1 HLQRKELIDDQQSF
15 IARILGEPVDAAKLQ
30 EFSAASMVEEV
41 GHAATAHYEPD
52 ESAAAKRA
60 AKAPPRQLGEVELL
74 SELGRGNMGVVYRAW
89 QPSLGRQVALKC
101 SMRVG
106 DPKAVDR
113 FHREI
118 QALGRVEHPNLVK
131 IFTKG
136 VEGEQWYFAM
146 ELIEGASLGAVWEVI
161 GDT

>member
-1 HLQRKELIDDQQSF
+1 
-15 IARILGEPVDAAKLQ
+15 
-30 EFSAASMVEEV
+30 
-41 GHAATAHYEPD
+41 
-52 ESAAAKRA
+52 
-60 AKAPPRQLGEVELL
+60 
-74 SELGRGNMGVVYRAW
+74 
-89 QPSLGRQVALKC
+89 
-101 SMRVG
+101 MRVG

-161 GDT
+161 GDTLRSRSSSASAIDLETWQECLTSACEQARQAERPLSGETSEDIPRSKKSSDSLTTKLREDVLTGRDYVRHVVALVRQVALAAHALHEAGIVHRDIKPANIMV